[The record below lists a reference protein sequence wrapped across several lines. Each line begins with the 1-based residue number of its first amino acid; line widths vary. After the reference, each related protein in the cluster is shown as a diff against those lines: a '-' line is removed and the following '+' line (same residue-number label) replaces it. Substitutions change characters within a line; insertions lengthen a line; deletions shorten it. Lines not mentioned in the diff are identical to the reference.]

1 LCPREIQ
8 CMKEEELMSKK
19 TSEQSH
25 ADFSMTSDEYQG
37 LWDADLAGGY
47 PANHFAFRQVI
58 SALREEP
65 RGDDSSTPRMLEVG
79 IGHGNA
85 VSIFSSAGYEFWGLD
100 NDPTMVRKSQ
110 GKMEEL
116 GFPEDRVKWGD
127 IEDSL
132 SLSKFD
138 SGTGFDSVLA
148 MGVLPHVTHERVAL
162 ENMRQLTR
170 PGGTVFVECRNKL
183 FSLVT
188 FNRFT
193 YEFIMDD
200 LLGDVEGPVR
210 DAADEFLKNSRRH
223 RCPGKSPVGGTNRSI
238 TTPSRLT
245 RSFLDAG
252 FTNIQIRPFHYHA
265 AMPRFE
271 KNIGR
276 KHFARS
282 QLLWRMNRRAG
293 VDSSYVLHLSCKRT
307 AR

>member
-1 LCPREIQ
+1 MTKKNSVGPN
-8 CMKEEELMSKK
+8 EEL
-19 TSEQSH
+19 
-25 ADFSMTSDEYQG
+25 SMTFDEYQG
-37 LWDADLAGGY
+37 LWDADLKGGY

-58 SALREEP
+58 SALREE
-65 RGDDSSTPRMLEVG
+65 RSEDATGTPRLLEVG

-85 VSIFSSAGYEFWGLD
+85 VSIFSSAGFEVWGLD
-100 NDPTMVRKSQ
+100 NDPVMVGKSQ
-110 GKMEEL
+110 RKLQEL
-116 GFPEDRVKWGD
+116 GFPESRVKWGD

-148 MGVLPHVTHERVAL
+148 MGVLPHVKHERVAL
-162 ENMRQLTR
+162 ENMRAMTR

-210 DAADEFLKNSRRH
+210 DAASEFLASRVDTDVPAKPEGH
-223 RCPGKSPVGGTNRSI
+223 EAKYHNP
-238 TTPSRLT
+238 LT
-245 RSFLDAG
+245 IDQVFLDAG
-252 FTNIQIRPFHYHA
+252 FTNIAIKPFHYHA

-271 KNIGR
+271 KTLGEAFRAESIAMENEPSG
-276 KHFARS
+276 
-282 QLLWRMNRRAG
+282 WRGLFLCSAFVVQAQRPI
-293 VDSSYVLHLSCKRT
+293 DLY
-307 AR
+307 